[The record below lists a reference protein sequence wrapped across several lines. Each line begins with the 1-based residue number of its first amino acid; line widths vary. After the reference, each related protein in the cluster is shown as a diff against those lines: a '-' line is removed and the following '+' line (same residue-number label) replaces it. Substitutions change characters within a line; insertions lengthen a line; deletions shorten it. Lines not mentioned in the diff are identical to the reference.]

1 MLGQDFYP
9 LTGTLR
15 EPLLIIEWVM
25 VFLFSELA
33 FLLYMRVKNRKRKL
47 SNFIEKASILFLL
60 AYSSM
65 FVFYIV
71 GDYYMET
78 HLSRLVVY
86 NIGYILRMILGL
98 VFIYKIEKYQ
108 NIIAWFNGHNH
119 AGNYGNFNM
128 IHFVTIKGMVE
139 TETNNSF
146 ALVEVYRNKI
156 WIKGYGREKS
166 QILAY

>member
-1 MLGQDFYP
+1 VFGQDFYP

-25 VFLFSELA
+25 VFLFLELA
-33 FLLYMRVKNRKRKL
+33 FLLYMRVKNRERKL

-65 FVFYIV
+65 FVFYIF

-108 NIIAWFNGHNH
+108 IIIGKYLFSKIFSIFSLISVVLFFTAIDYVALTILFEHDRNKNVNSMNH
-119 AGNYGNFNM
+119 APE
-128 IHFVTIKGMVE
+128 I
-139 TETNNSF
+139 NSKNPF
-146 ALVEVYRNKI
+146 PFR
-156 WIKGYGREKS
+156 
-166 QILAY
+166 